1 MKTDRHG
8 NPHAPGVPYARGEFL
23 GSTEDDITK
32 LGHAWRMIE
41 SRVSK
46 SGTDAVFNFSGLER
60 HLPCPTDDI
69 ALYDDE
75 LAPALFGARLTELG
89 LDHLGGNAARHDIAV
104 MNRQTAAVLSAMLV
118 LVEPGDC
125 VVGVSATYS
134 HPCVTRAA
142 ARARADFV
150 DTAGLADFKAAM
162 AAHDNVAVVA
172 MTRLAVTYDILSAR
186 DIEQIV
192 DLAHR
197 AGAKVIVDDAGGARV
212 GPAVFDQP
220 KILEFGVDVASTGL
234 DKYGVYGPRVGLM
247 GGTTDIVKRARALA
261 FEMGLEARPMLY
273 PFVVNTLEQY
283 DPQIVRDLV
292 SSTKD
297 VAEELKK
304 RLGNRISETP
314 VTAQLLAEDI
324 LEVAME
330 RAGTD
335 SASVVP
341 YEATAALAMLLV
353 RDHGILTV
361 HLAGVPPGTSTLLIK
376 FVPPDTLKRF
386 GGAAKFA
393 EAIDT
398 SITSLGEIIDEPQ
411 ALREL
416 LLGESGT

>member
-8 NPHAPGVPYARGEFL
+8 NPHAPGFHYARGSLLE
-23 GSTEDDITK
+23 GTADDIAK
-32 LGHAWRMIE
+32 LGNAWRMIE
-41 SRVSK
+41 SRISQGG
-46 SGTDAVFNFSGLER
+46 SDAVFNFSGLER

-75 LAPALFGARLTELG
+75 LAPALFGAHLTELG
-89 LDHLGGNAARHDIAV
+89 LDHLGGDAGRHDIAV
-104 MNRQTAAVLSAMLV
+104 MNRQTAAILSAMLV
-118 LVEPGDC
+118 LVEPGDT
-125 VVGVSATYS
+125 VVGVSASYS

-142 ARARADFV
+142 ARAGATFI
-150 DTAGLADFKAAM
+150 DTTGLAEFKEAM
-162 AAHDNVAVVA
+162 AAHDNVPVVA
-172 MTRLAVTYDILSAR
+172 MTRLAVTYDILSVR

-212 GPAVFDQP
+212 GPAVFEQP

-234 DKYGVYGPRVGLM
+234 DKYGVYGPRMGLM
-247 GGTTDIVKRARALA
+247 GGTTDIVRRARALA
-261 FEMGLEARPMLY
+261 FEMGLEARPMLF
-273 PFVVNTLEQY
+273 PFIVNTLEGY

-292 SSTKD
+292 SCTND
-297 VAEELKK
+297 VAEELKQ
-304 RLGNRISETP
+304 RLGNRISESP

-330 RAGTD
+330 RAGIE
-335 SASVVP
+335 AAPVVP

-386 GGAAKFA
+386 GGAERFA
-393 EAIDT
+393 VAIDS
-398 SITSLGEIIDEPQ
+398 SITTLSTIIDKPDE
-411 ALREL
+411 LKEL
-416 LLGESGT
+416 LFGESGT